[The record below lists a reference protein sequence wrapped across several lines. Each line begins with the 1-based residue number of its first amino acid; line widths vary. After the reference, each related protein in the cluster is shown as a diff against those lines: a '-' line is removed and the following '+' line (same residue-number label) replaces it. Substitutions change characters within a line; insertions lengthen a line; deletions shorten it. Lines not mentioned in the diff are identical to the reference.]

1 MSSRFIGI
9 ALAFISG
16 VLFATLPILFRIV
29 TDNGINLITALA
41 LRFTFASLVIWV
53 LVLRRGKWR
62 MSKVQLG
69 AFVLMGALYIGQSV
83 SYLQSSVRIPVAT
96 TSILLYT
103 YPAIVTVL
111 ARIFLRE
118 PFTRI
123 KIISLAMALSGTVL
137 TLGAPQAANDWLGV
151 AFGLAAAAIYSTYII
166 VGAKAQRTVSP
177 QLASATITL
186 SAGLLSSTFGMLTGQ
201 MQLPSEAQAWVAVIA
216 LAVFSAAVPI
226 LFFLM
231 GLERIGA
238 SQASIISTSELIS
251 TAIFGAVFL
260 AQPLSPP
267 QIAGGLLIFLAVIL
281 LARADI

>member
-41 LRFTFASLVIWV
+41 LRFTFASLVIWI

-62 MSKVQLG
+62 MSKVLG

-111 ARIFLRE
+111 ERIFLRE